1 MSEDTTTQYL
11 TFVLSEEV
19 FALDIVKVREV
30 LELTSVS
37 KLPRTPDYM
46 KGVINIRGHAIPV
59 VDMRNKLG
67 MREAARTVDT
77 CIIILEVRD
86 GSGIHTI
93 GAIVDSVR
101 EVVEIGADDIEPP
114 PSLAQSVDA
123 IYIKGL
129 GCKDGRF
136 IILLDV
142 DSVFAGE
149 VPATPQEGQSLA
161 A

>member
-123 IYIKGL
+123 IYIKRL